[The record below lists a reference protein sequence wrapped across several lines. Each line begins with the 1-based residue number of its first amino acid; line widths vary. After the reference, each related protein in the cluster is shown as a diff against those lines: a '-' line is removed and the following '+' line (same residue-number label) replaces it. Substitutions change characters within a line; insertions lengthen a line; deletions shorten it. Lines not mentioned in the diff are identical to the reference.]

1 MQSAYFLSLT
11 LKKSNQNITIMQTYI
26 SMLRGINVSGHK
38 TIKMEA
44 LRNLY
49 TRLNF
54 KNVQTYIQS
63 GNVIFQSQETKPAD
77 LQQKIAHKIL
87 EEFGF
92 EVPVMVKQKADFENN
107 IQQNPFPNEDLSKVH
122 VTFLSEIPHPENCLK
137 ITTLN
142 YTPDKIE
149 VLGNTVYLFCPE
161 GYGKTK
167 LNNTFLESKLKVIAT
182 TRNWKTINELFNIAD
197 KISKT

>member
-1 MQSAYFLSLT
+1 ML
-11 LKKSNQNITIMQTYI
+11 TYI

-38 TIKMEA
+38 MIKMEA

-49 TRLNF
+49 TQLNF

-63 GNVIFQSQETKPAD
+63 GNVIFQSQETKPTD

-92 EVPVMVKQKADFENN
+92 EVPVMVKQQLDFENV
-107 IQQNPFPNEDLSKVH
+107 IHQNPFPNEDLSKVH
-122 VTFLSEIPHPENCLK
+122 VTFLSEVPHPENCLK
-137 ITTLN
+137 ITSVN
-142 YTPDKIE
+142 YTPDKFI

-167 LNNTFLESKLKVIAT
+167 LNNTFFESKLKVIAT

>member
-11 LKKSNQNITIMQTYI
+11 LKKSNPKITIMQTYI

-38 TIKMEA
+38 MIKMEA

-49 TRLNF
+49 TQLNF

-63 GNVIFQSQETKPAD
+63 GNVIFQSTEKNINK
-77 LQQKIAHKIL
+77 LEQKIADKIL

-92 EVPVMVKQKADFENN
+92 DVPIMVKSKADFENV
-107 IQQNPFPNEDLSKVH
+107 IHHNPFPNEDLSKVH
-122 VTFLSEIPHPENCLK
+122 VTFLCENPQPENGLK
-137 ITTLN
+137 ISHTAFL
-142 YTPDKIE
+142 PDQFVIIE
-149 VLGNTVYLFCPE
+149 NSIYLFCPN

-167 LNNTFLESKLKVIAT
+167 LNNTFLENKLKVIAT
-182 TRNWKTINELFNIAD
+182 TRNWKTINELLNIAH